1 MIGSTAM
8 KILKNRYA
16 KSSKLSEAKFREF
29 VTLFA
34 ADLTAVQIAQVSG
47 ANRNTVNRYLRL
59 IRERIFLYCDAQRPF
74 FGVVEVDESLF
85 GAKRVKGKR
94 GRGAYGKTT
103 VFGIYERQGQVYTE
117 IVPNCSKATLQ
128 GIIRGKVDVNSVV
141 NSDGWRAYN
150 GLVDIGYGHFRVNH
164 SKDEFVRG
172 KTHINGIEGFWGFA
186 KVRLSMFRGMHPQT
200 FLLHLKETEFR
211 YNLRSHNIGRLILK
225 ICRENPIC

>member
-8 KILKNRYA
+8 KNRKNRYA
-16 KSSKLSEAKFREF
+16 KSSKLSEAKFRLL
-29 VTLFA
+29 VKLFA

-47 ANRNTVNRYLRL
+47 LNRNTVNRYLRL
-59 IRERIFLYCDAQRPF
+59 IRERLLQYCDAQRPF
-74 FGVVEVDESLF
+74 FGIVEVDESLF

-103 VFGIYERQGQVYTE
+103 VFGIYERAGQVYTE
-117 IVPNCSKATLQ
+117 VVPNCSKATLQ
-128 GIIRGKVDVNSVV
+128 GIIRGRVDANSVI
-141 NSDGWRAYN
+141 NSDGWRGYN

-172 KTHINGIEGFWGFA
+172 KTHINGIEGFWGCA
-186 KVRLSMFRGMHPQT
+186 KVRLSKFRGMHPQT

-211 YNLRSHNIGRLILK
+211 YNLRHQNIGRIILK
-225 ICRENPIC
+225 ICRENPLS